1 MLDSPCRYKQYSIY
15 SLTIMIGYI
24 GYTVYKKYISCNI
37 PKKNYIAGGVSPINI
52 ECEKLKKTVQ
62 TFLTIYYDYTDNFTF
77 LYGTQ
82 QVVNGIKYN
91 INIENKDNKV
101 IVLNFIH
108 RPWLEGSEIFEN
120 LDNTTE

>member
-1 MLDSPCRYKQYSIY
+1 M
-15 SLTIMIGYI
+15 
-24 GYTVYKKYISCNI
+24 
-37 PKKNYIAGGVSPINI
+37 
-52 ECEKLKKTVQ
+52 
-62 TFLTIYYDYTDNFTF
+62 
-77 LYGTQ
+77 
-82 QVVNGIKYN
+82 VNGIKYN